1 MTDQTVTNDRGLTL
15 LGRLIDSLHQRRL
28 GFFMAELLL
37 VIAGVLIALAVDGWI
52 SDLHDRQTEVIYL
65 DLLASDVEKIRNE
78 INLQIEFEKEK
89 VEAAGRAYTAL
100 TDSNPSSEREE
111 IELSLALLVSRRTLS
126 LKSATYD
133 QMVSSG
139 HLQLIENFEL
149 RDGIVRY
156 FAEME
161 RNQRI
166 AENNNREIVDDIFL
180 PFLLQ
185 IGVTPMLRPET
196 LQVTSSLNRATAIMY
211 EQLGADYA
219 HPEDRVLSA
228 PAETDSWNDLRRNV
242 LLRMRIAATGQA
254 LAEGAIDQTTN
265 IATALAAELMSH

>member
-1 MTDQTVTNDRGLTL
+1 MTDRIARKETGLTL

-52 SDLHDRQTEVIYL
+52 SDLHDRKTEVTYL
-65 DLLASDVEKIRNE
+65 NLLASDVEKIRNE
-78 INLQIEFEKEK
+78 INLQIEFEEEK
-89 VEAAGRAYTAL
+89 VAAAGSAYTAL
-100 TDSNPSSEREE
+100 TGPDPRSEREE
-111 IELSLALLVSRRTLS
+111 IELSLAILVSRRTLS
-126 LKSATYD
+126 LRSATYD

-139 HLQLIENFEL
+139 HLQLIENIEL

-156 FAEME
+156 FSEME

-166 AENNNREIVDDIFL
+166 AENNNREIVDDIYL

-185 IGVTPMLRPET
+185 IGITPMLRPDT
-196 LQVTSSLNRATAIMY
+196 QQVTSSLNRATAIMF
-211 EQLGADYA
+211 EELGTEYA
-219 HPEDRVLSA
+219 HPDDRVLSE
-228 PAETDSWNDLRRNV
+228 PAEADSWNDLRRNV

-254 LAEGAIDQTTN
+254 LAEGAIDQTDS
-265 IATALAAELMSH
+265 IANAIAAELNSH